1 MASSPD
7 NCLVS
12 LMRMCLVTKEQG
24 AGRRV
29 TANLDPISAPVTARR
44 TGRSHPKRCG
54 DRSPRTRRSGNLV
67 PCWALVI
74 WLLAECPFRRLCIV
88 DASALPRG
96 CQRVP
101 LCHSTSQI
109 QSKMRRYFPCQGD
122 ETFAGRPPLGSNAD
136 TEQVDRMPPYSE
148 LVLDDAQDRWVVTSY
163 QHGPRL

>member
-29 TANLDPISAPVTARR
+29 TANLDAISAPVTARR

-74 WLLAECPFRRLCIV
+74 WLLAECPFRRLLIV
-88 DASALPRG
+88 DANGLPGG
-96 CQRVP
+96 CQPDPFIPFRITDRAKDAQ
-101 LCHSTSQI
+101 LFYRQ
-109 QSKMRRYFPCQGD
+109 RD
-122 ETFAGRPPLGSNAD
+122 ETYAGRPPLGSNAD